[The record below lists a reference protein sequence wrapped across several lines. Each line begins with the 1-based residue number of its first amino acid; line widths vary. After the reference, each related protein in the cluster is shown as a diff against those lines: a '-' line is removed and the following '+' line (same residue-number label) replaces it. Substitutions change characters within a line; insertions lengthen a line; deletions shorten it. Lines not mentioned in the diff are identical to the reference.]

1 MKSKL
6 SITYYPTPTKN
17 NNMKSKSVII
27 ISAMALAGASFA
39 QAQTTINIT
48 GATAFRTAAHN
59 AILASLTNAANG
71 AGGAPRRASADITL
85 TGGSSAS
92 NLRIYRGFIGA
103 NEYIIRATFSGST
116 QGILDLADQ
125 NSIPFLK
132 DSSITYATTGTG
144 SFTATATQAA
154 NCENAAPTMAFSDVE
169 KTLSA
174 RPTASLGGGPVG
186 VVPFMFVMGKGAPA
200 GMTNMTDQIHE
211 VLWSLG
217 QADSRLINGVAG
229 TAVLAT
235 GRNNGS
241 GTRATILSE
250 TGYGSFRNVI
260 QFNANS
266 TSGEI
271 TDFATNGGHTSNSS
285 VSGVLGINRLLLKFE
300 GALVDAVFAG
310 YLTISD
316 AVALTGYDET
326 TGASTAGN
334 AIPMTYNGVRYSVAN
349 VRNGSYT
356 LWGYQQLYTKSSLTT
371 LELAFD
377 TTLRAAIPTSLTAD
391 TGIAINTMNV
401 TRSNG
406 DGGVVAPSTINTL

>member
-6 SITYYPTPTKN
+6 SITNYPTPTKS

-48 GATAFRTAAHN
+48 GATAFREAADA

-71 AGGAPRRASADITL
+71 LGGAPKRARTDITL

-125 NSIPFLK
+125 NSIPYLK
-132 DSSITYATTGTG
+132 DSSITYVTTGTG
-144 SFTATATQAA
+144 SFTGTQAA
-154 NCENAAPTMAFSDVE
+154 NCENAASTMAFSDVE

-260 QFNANS
+260 QFNANTS
-266 TSGEI
+266 TGAI
-271 TDFATNGGHTSNSS
+271 TEFATNGGHTSNSG
-285 VSGVLGINRLLLKFE
+285 VSGVLGINRSLLKFS
-300 GALVDAVFAG
+300 GDLVDAVFAG
-310 YLTISD
+310 YLTVSD
-316 AVALTGYDET
+316 AVTLTGYNET
-326 TGASTAGN
+326 TGTSTVGN

-356 LWGYQQLYTKSSLTT
+356 LWGYQQLYTKSSLTAS
-371 LELAFD
+371 ELAFD
-377 TTLRAAIPTSLTAD
+377 TTLRAAIPTSLTAS

-406 DGGVVAPSTINTL
+406 DGGVVAPGETINTP

>member
-6 SITYYPTPTKN
+6 SITNYPTPTKN

-48 GATAFRTAAHN
+48 GATAFREAADA

-71 AGGAPRRASADITL
+71 LGGAPKRARTDITL

-125 NSIPFLK
+125 NSIPYLK
-132 DSSITYATTGTG
+132 DSSITYVTTGTG
-144 SFTATATQAA
+144 SFTGTQAA
-154 NCENAAPTMAFSDVE
+154 NCENAASTMAFSDVE

-260 QFNANS
+260 QFNATAGGAIS
-266 TSGEI
+266 E
-271 TDFATNGGHTSNSS
+271 FATNGGHTSNSG
-285 VSGVLGINRLLLKFE
+285 VSGVLGINRLLLTFG
-300 GALVDAVFAG
+300 GAAVDAVFAG

-316 AVALTGYDET
+316 AVTLTGYNET
-326 TGASTAGN
+326 TGASTVGN
-334 AIPMTYNGVRYSVAN
+334 AVPMTYNGVRYSVAN

-371 LELAFD
+371 TELAFD
-377 TTLRAAIPTSLTAD
+377 TTLRAAIPTSLTAS

-406 DGGVVAPSTINTL
+406 DGGVVAPSAINTP

>member
-85 TGGSSAS
+85 TGGTSAS

-116 QGILDLADQ
+116 QGIQDLADQ

-132 DSSITYATTGTG
+132 DSSITYATTGLG
-144 SFTATATQAA
+144 SFSATATQAA

-217 QADSRLINGVAG
+217 QADSRLINGVTG
-229 TAVLAT
+229 TTVLAT

-260 QFNANS
+260 QFNATAAGAIS
-266 TSGEI
+266 E
-271 TDFATNGGHTSNSS
+271 FATNGGHTSNSG
-285 VSGVLGINRLLLKFE
+285 VSGVLGIDRSLLTFE
-300 GALVDAVFAG
+300 GTAVNAVFAG

-316 AVALTGYDET
+316 AVTLTGYNET
-326 TGASTAGN
+326 TGASTPGN
-334 AIPMTYNGVRYSVAN
+334 AVPMTYNGVRYSVAN

-406 DGGVVAPSTINTL
+406 DGGVVAPSTINTP